1 MLASPS
7 RSRRIRRADSASSTV
22 ARRMP
27 TNANA
32 PALAPDAS
40 SAHAPANLTAN
51 PAAHAGSRTPRPRPP
66 EARIRG
72 PRRSPRR
79 AVQRPRDRTALRHA
93 LTVCLAHRPKCLP
106 LPAAAVSLRPV
117 ITGWRP
123 RADAAARG
131 SAGSAR
137 REEPQQCA
145 AAVRRSRRN
154 PTEQGWT
161 FRRAA
166 RATLSVRDKPCPRG
180 RVVRTFRS
188 SDGTEVQPMS
198 GAGSVFEVVPR
209 SVRAYGACKSGRAE
223 LATGGN
229 QV

>member
-27 TNANA
+27 TNAPA
-32 PALAPDAS
+32 PAPDAS

-72 PRRSPRR
+72 LRRSPRR
-79 AVQRPRDRTALRHA
+79 AVRRPRERAASRHA
-93 LTVCLAHRPKCLP
+93 LTVCLVHHPKCLP

-117 ITGWRP
+117 ITGWRL

-137 REEPQQCA
+137 RDEPQQHA
-145 AAVRRSRRN
+145 AAEEV
-154 PTEQGWT
+154 
-161 FRRAA
+161 
-166 RATLSVRDKPCPRG
+166 
-180 RVVRTFRS
+180 RS
-188 SDGTEVQPMS
+188 STVGRF
-198 GAGSVFEVVPR
+198 GARRVLHCRPATSPATVVGLSER
-209 SVRAYGACKSGRAE
+209 FGA
-223 LATGGN
+223 ATGRRCN
-229 QV
+229 R